1 MKLIQTAIPDV
12 VIIEPKVF
20 GDDRGWFMESFNE
33 ERFHTALKELG
44 LSVPRAFV
52 QDNHSCSA
60 KGVLRGLHFQRA
72 PHAQGK
78 LVRVVRGLH
87 LMWRWIFGLS
97 PARTCNGSV

>member
-33 ERFHTALKELG
+33 ERFHTALKELR
-44 LSVPRAFV
+44 LPIPRAFV

-60 KGVLRGLHFQRA
+60 KGVLRVALPACAACPGQARA
-72 PHAQGK
+72 CGAG
-78 LVRVVRGLH
+78 GC
-87 LMWRWIFGLS
+87 I
-97 PARTCNGSV
+97 